1 MTTPST
7 TSSGSGGVTGAGG
20 SGSPRSGLPGQ
31 RGSDAPKRG
40 AGKSANSSEHRPREI
55 TVGFLVGRLIALGLV
70 AALLL
75 FGLPP
80 LIRTDN
86 WIGVG
91 VLVAAGAGIAYLYL
105 TRRHVPLKYLLP
117 GTVFLIVFQ
126 LVPVIL
132 TVSTAFTNFG
142 DGHRGTKEE
151 AITAIQTGSLEQV
164 AGAASYNLSPALKD
178 GKLVF
183 LLVPVDDKG
192 DPVLDQAKV
201 GTADGLTDLT
211 GLTDA
216 NLSLTKQLSEV
227 PGYDILSKPDAS
239 ARGDEIANFA
249 VPTEQGA
256 IKSSGLS
263 KAVELRAVRAYD
275 AACDCVTDTKTG
287 TVYPADE
294 AKGYFVSA
302 DGTVL
307 SGGQGWKVGVG
318 WANFTRIFTDKTVS
332 GNFFSVF
339 VWNVVFA
346 LLSVLTTFALGLVCA
361 LALHSPR
368 MRGTKIYRTI
378 LILPYAMPSF
388 AMLLVWR
395 DMFNKDFGLINNL
408 FGWHIDWLG
417 QPTTARL
424 SLVLVNLWLGFPYM
438 FLVATGALQAIPKEL
453 TEASSIDGATA
464 WQGFKRVT
472 LPLLLVALT
481 PLLISSFAYNFNN
494 FNAIKLVTDGGP
506 YAIDNATVGATDLL
520 ISYTYRLAFGG
531 IAQLGF
537 AAAVSVIIF
546 TLVAVMS
553 IIGFRRSRSLEEVYS

>member
-7 TSSGSGGVTGAGG
+7 TSPGSGGVASAGG
-20 SGSPRSGLPGQ
+20 SGSPRSALPGQ
-31 RGSDAPKRG
+31 RGSGPNQGRDRLPSFRV
-40 AGKSANSSEHRPREI
+40 RDV
-55 TVGFLVGRLIALGLV
+55 TVGFLVGRMIALGVVVALLV
-70 AALLL
+70 LGTGPLWKERSWTGLAVLWAAAL
-75 FGLPP
+75 
-80 LIRTDN
+80 
-86 WIGVG
+86 G
-91 VLVAAGAGIAYLYL
+91 VLYLYL
-105 TRRHVPLKYLLP
+105 TRRFVPLKYLLP
-117 GTVFLIVFQ
+117 GTVFLILFQ

-151 AITAIQTGSLEQV
+151 AIAAIQTSSLEQV

-183 LLVPVDDKG
+183 LLVPVDDQG
-192 DPVLDQAKV
+192 DPVLAQAKV
-201 GTADGLTDLT
+201 GTPEGLTDLP

-216 NLSLTKQLSEV
+216 NLSLTKQLSDV
-227 PGYDILSKPDAS
+227 PGYDLLTKPEAS
-239 ARGDEIANFA
+239 ARGEEIEKYA

-263 KAVELRAVRAYD
+263 KAVELKSVRDYD
-275 AACDCVTDTKTG
+275 AGCDCVKDTKNGKTY
-287 TVYPADE
+287 VADT
-294 AKGYFVSA
+294 KNGYFRSA
-302 DGTVL
+302 DGEIL
-307 SGGQGWKVGVG
+307 AQGWKVNVG
-318 WANFTRIFTDKTVS
+318 LANFSRIFTDKTVS

-339 VWNVVFA
+339 VWNFA
-346 LLSVLTTFALGLVCA
+346 FAAASVLTTFALGLLCA

-368 MRGTKIYRTI
+368 MRGTKLYRVI
-378 LILPYAMPSF
+378 IILPYAMPSF

-408 FGWHIDWLG
+408 FGWHVDWLG
-417 QPTTARL
+417 EPMTARM
-424 SLVLVNLWLGFPYM
+424 SLILVNLWLGFPYM

-453 TEASSIDGATA
+453 TEASSIDGATP
-464 WQGFKRVT
+464 WQGFRRVT

-537 AAAVSVIIF
+537 AAAVSVVIF
-546 TLVAVMS
+546 TLVAIMS

>member
-7 TSSGSGGVTGAGG
+7 TSSGSGGVTGAGS

-31 RGSDAPKRG
+31 RGSDSKPHRPADY
-40 AGKSANSSEHRPREI
+40 RPREI

-70 AALLL
+70 AALLV

-105 TRRHVPLKYLLP
+105 SRRHVPLKYLLP
-117 GTVFLIVFQ
+117 GTVFLVVFQ

-151 AITAIQTGSLEQV
+151 AITAIQTSSLEQV

-192 DPVLDQAKV
+192 EPLLDQAKV
-201 GTADGLTDLT
+201 GTPDGLTELP

-263 KAVELRAVRAYD
+263 KAVELTSVRDYD
-275 AACDCVTDTKTG
+275 AACDCVKDTKNGKTY
-287 TVYPADE
+287 TAD
-294 AKGYFVSA
+294 AKNGYFRSA
-302 DGTVL
+302 DGETIA
-307 SGGQGWKVGVG
+307 QGWKVNVG
-318 WANFTRIFTDKTVS
+318 LANFTRIFTDKTVS
-332 GNFFSVF
+332 GNFFAVF
-339 VWNVVFA
+339 VWNFA
-346 LLSVLTTFALGLVCA
+346 FAAASVLTTFALGLLCA

-368 MRGTKIYRTI
+368 MRGTKIYRVI
-378 LILPYAMPSF
+378 IILPYAMPSF

-417 QPTTARL
+417 EPMTARM
-424 SLVLVNLWLGFPYM
+424 SLILVNLWLGFPYM
-438 FLVATGALQAIPKEL
+438 FLVATGALQAIPREL

-464 WQGFKRVT
+464 WQGFRRVT

-546 TLVAVMS
+546 TLVAIMS